1 MLLNRRRF
9 IGGLVAGG
17 ACLTAPPVLS
27 RVQVEEVSP
36 ILDQARAALAKHG
49 SRIRLRDVAG
59 LVDFRAPSGI
69 PRFRI
74 LDMSNGRVLANC
86 LVAHGRGSDPE
97 NTGFLQK
104 FSNRPGSNASSEGS
118 FLIGDT
124 YHGKHGRSCQLH
136 GLDPQNDMAFARA
149 IVIHAADYVS
159 QDMARSSGRVGRSLG
174 CFAVS
179 GNDIDEVMAMLGPG
193 RLLFAAH

>member
-1 MLLNRRRF
+1 MVLNRRRF
-9 IGGLVAGG
+9 VGGLVAGSV
-17 ACLTAPPVLS
+17 CLTAPPVLS
-27 RVQVEEVSP
+27 K
-36 ILDQARAALAKHG
+36 ARAAEMSPFLDRARAVLATHG
-49 SRIRLRDVAG
+49 SRIRFHDFVG
-59 LVDFRAPSGI
+59 LVDFGAPSGT

-74 LDMSNGRVLANC
+74 LDMGNGRVLANH

-118 FLIGDT
+118 FLTGET
-124 YHGKHGRSCQLH
+124 YFGKHGRSRQLH

-149 IVIHAADYVS
+149 IVLHGADYVS
-159 QDMARSSGRVGRSLG
+159 QDMARSSGRIGRSLG

-179 GNDIDEVMAMLGPG
+179 GKDIDEVMAMLGPG
-193 RLLFAAH
+193 RLLFAAR

>member
-1 MLLNRRRF
+1 MILNRRRF
-9 IGGLVAGG
+9 VGGLVAGG
-17 ACLTAPPVLS
+17 VCLTAPPVLS
-27 RVQVEEVSP
+27 K
-36 ILDQARAALAKHG
+36 ARAAEMSPFLDRARAVLAAHG
-49 SRIRLRDVAG
+49 SRIRFHDFVG
-59 LVDFRAPSGI
+59 LVDFGAPSGI

-74 LDMSNGRVLANC
+74 LDMGNGRVLANH

-118 FLIGDT
+118 FLTGET
-124 YHGKHGRSCQLH
+124 YFGKHGRSRQLH

-149 IVIHAADYVS
+149 IVVHGADYVS
-159 QDMARSSGRVGRSLG
+159 QDMARSSGRIGRSLG

-179 GNDIDEVMAMLGPG
+179 GKNIDEVMAMLGPG
-193 RLLFAAH
+193 RLLFATR

>member
-17 ACLTAPPVLS
+17 ACLAAPPVLS
-27 RVQVEEVSP
+27 QAQSGEMSP
-36 ILDQARAALAKHG
+36 LLDQARAALATHG
-49 SRIRLRDVAG
+49 SRIRVRDVVG
-59 LVDFRAPSGI
+59 LVDFRAPSGT

-74 LDMSNGRVLANC
+74 LDMSNGRVLANL
-86 LVAHGRGSDPE
+86 LVAHGRGSDPK
-97 NTGFLQK
+97 NTGFLQR

-124 YHGKHGRSCQLH
+124 YYGKHGRSRQLH

-159 QDMARSSGRVGRSLG
+159 QDMARSSGRIGRSLG

-179 GNDIDEVMAMLGPG
+179 NNDLDEVMALLGPG
-193 RLLFAAH
+193 RLLLAR